1 MPLGTGCVVSFASN
15 KRPGWRPVD
24 STIDIYDLTE
34 EQGTVNSLLWT
45 QFLCLFTGKGVIN
58 ILFLRLGCHSENY
71 EIQKSFEAQLSHARG
86 KKGKLFTNRKNG
98 NKIQISKCA

>member
-34 EQGTVNSLLWT
+34 EQGTVNSLSWT

-58 ILFLRLGCHSENY
+58 ILLLPLGCHSENY

-86 KKGKLFTNRKNG
+86 KKKENYL
-98 NKIQISKCA
+98 QIEKMETKYKCFN